1 VTTILFHIAQGSK
14 IGYFGHF
21 HFVPKEHHLQRNN
34 EFARLHESNDPL
46 GKFSVKEEG
55 GKGSIPTCKGVMC
68 KFGARW
74 LILEVT
80 ILEKVEAKT

>member
-46 GKFSVKEEG
+46 GKFSEEVLVKLERVKDVRPEKPQG
-55 GKGSIPTCKGVMC
+55 RGKRKHSN
-68 KFGARW
+68 
-74 LILEVT
+74 L
-80 ILEKVEAKT
+80 

>member
-1 VTTILFHIAQGSK
+1 ML
-14 IGYFGHF
+14 
-21 HFVPKEHHLQRNN
+21 
-34 EFARLHESNDPL
+34 DPRSH
-46 GKFSVKEEG
+46 KEG